1 MTNPAAPP
9 PYQPPPVPPKKKRRK
24 WPWVLLGIVV
34 VIILIAALSG
44 GGESSDSDTSAG
56 SSGATA
62 AAKKDEGAAG
72 LNTPVRD
79 GKFEF
84 TVTGVEKGLDSVG
97 DNPYLAKKAQG
108 QFVVVSVTVKNTS
121 SKPQGFSTD
130 AQKLL
135 DTQGRSFTNDSAAQL
150 ALSEDPSTAIYGDI
164 NPGNSVSAKLVFDMP
179 ADAAPATIELH
190 DSMFSGGKKVKLS

>member
-1 MTNPAAPP
+1 MTNPAQP

-24 WPWVLLGIVV
+24 WPWIILGIIV

-44 GGESSDSDTSAG
+44 GGDDSSTTSSSG
-56 SSGATA
+56 GSGATA
-62 AAKKDEGAAG
+62 TAKKDEGAAG

-108 QFVVVSVTVKNTS
+108 QFVIVSVTVKNTA
-121 SKPQGFSTD
+121 SKPQAFGTD
-130 AQKLL
+130 SQKLF
-135 DTQGRSFTNDSAAQL
+135 DSQGRSFTNDSAAQI
-150 ALSEDPSTAIYGDI
+150 AVGDDPSTAIYGDI
-164 NPGNSVSAKLVFDMP
+164 NPGNSVKAKLVFDMP
-179 ADAAPATIELH
+179 ADATPATIELH
-190 DSMFSGGKKVKLS
+190 DSPFSGGVKVKLA